1 MFKKFRGVNKLH
13 ISHLNKIPDIT
24 GKENQLES
32 YIISWKYS

>member
-24 GKENQLES
+24 GKRESIKS
-32 YIISWKYS
+32 YIIAGNIP